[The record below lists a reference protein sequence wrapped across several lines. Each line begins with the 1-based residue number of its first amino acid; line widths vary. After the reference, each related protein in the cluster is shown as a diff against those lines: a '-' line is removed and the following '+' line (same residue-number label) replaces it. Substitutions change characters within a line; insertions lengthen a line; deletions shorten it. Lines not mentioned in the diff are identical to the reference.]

1 MAKKVKILALLPL
14 LAFGLPQSEG
24 QVAEVEKKQADE
36 MIEAGYAELYVA
48 SKKAD
53 TSEDVEEE
61 VSDENVV
68 EETSDEVTEK

>member
-36 MIEAGYAELYVA
+36 IIEAGYGELYVA
-48 SKKAD
+48 PKKAAN
-53 TSEDVEEE
+53 SEEVEEE
-61 VSDENVV
+61 VEEVV
-68 EETSDEVTEK
+68 VDETSDEVAE